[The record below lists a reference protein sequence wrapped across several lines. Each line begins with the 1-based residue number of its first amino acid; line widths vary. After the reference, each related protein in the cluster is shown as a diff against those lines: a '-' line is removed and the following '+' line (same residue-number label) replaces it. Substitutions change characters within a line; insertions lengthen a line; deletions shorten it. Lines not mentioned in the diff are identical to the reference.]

1 MVVSPCRGR
10 GLSLLPVLQVDAEES
25 RKAHRD
31 REHTLEMLM
40 MDKAYL
46 SKEVE
51 ALSDRERR
59 LELDLESRDEKV

>member
-1 MVVSPCRGR
+1 MD
-10 GLSLLPVLQVDAEES
+10 LEDN
-25 RKAHRD
+25 RKANRD

-51 ALSDRERR
+51 ALSEREKK
-59 LELDLESRDEKV
+59 LEAELDAKAEKVLSDLQGIC